1 MSPMINEALVSD
13 RIEAARDRAAH
24 RRLARTARD
33 AATGRSTVQAIRD
46 AVGLGL
52 IAIGE
57 RLVDQAPGERDD
69 LRRAA

>member
-1 MSPMINEALVSD
+1 MSPMINEALVSA
-13 RIEAARDRAAH
+13 RIEAARDRASH
-24 RRLARTARD
+24 RRLARTAKN
-33 AATGRSTVQAIRD
+33 AAIGRSTVQVIRD

-57 RLVDQAPGERDD
+57 RLVDQAPNEKDD